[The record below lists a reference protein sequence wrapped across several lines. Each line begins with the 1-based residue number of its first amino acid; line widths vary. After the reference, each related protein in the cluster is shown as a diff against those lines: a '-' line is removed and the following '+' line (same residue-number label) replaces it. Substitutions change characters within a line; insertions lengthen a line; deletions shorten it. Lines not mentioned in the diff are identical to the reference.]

1 MCYLFRL
8 IPDKI
13 NHQFEVTY
21 SNIGVNEAKFLKLY
35 ISGFPS
41 NLLDHIHLISDVSG
55 IVITLIFTLGY
66 IWGGGGGMVS
76 TMNDSGKTTS
86 VLQYLSILLSIQITI
101 CGQ

>member
-1 MCYLFRL
+1 MVCYLFRL

-13 NHQFEVTY
+13 IHQFEVTY

-41 NLLDHIHLISDVSG
+41 NLLDHIHLISDVSK
-55 IVITLIFTLGY
+55 IVIALIFTLGY
-66 IWGGGGGMVS
+66 ILLGEGG

-86 VLQYLSILLSIQITI
+86 VLQYLSILSSIQITI